1 MGLFMILR
9 KIVPSL
15 LLVGGLLGFVWGGQ
29 ALALG
34 GAATY
39 TVQPGDTFSTIAAQH
54 YGDSGVWRAV
64 WKANPQ
70 IRDPASLSVGDEL
83 RLPASGDLNI
93 PRSYRGR
100 DGLQVVKLSPE
111 VISVPLSEDMF
122 TIPRDAIKPF
132 IDRPRVF
139 DEETA
144 ADSPYIVGQFGGRI
158 IGGPA
163 DRVYVNGL
171 PDDGI
176 TRFGI
181 YRQGGAFYDIAP
193 GTGGDWNAYAL
204 VADGY
209 ATRFNPGNV
218 TDVGREDVLAYQGY
232 REGLSYLPRE
242 KTEEQVLAEEG
253 GSILG
258 RAVLGYEA
266 VLVATAEMENFDPD
280 GYSMLKVDEVHMEVF
295 NGDIVL
301 PLPTGAVSLDFTPK
315 VPGKEMSG
323 AVIKVPLSF
332 TQAGQFDL
340 VYINIGTK
348 KGAVAG
354 DIFDVFGFPTDSYD
368 PKLGHTITLPRER
381 IARLMI
387 LRTHDRLGFAIVLEA
402 ARAVRVADH
411 VESADSI

>member
-29 ALALG
+29 AVALG
-34 GAATY
+34 DAATY
-39 TVQPGDTFSTIAAQH
+39 TVQPGDTFSTIAARH

-64 WKANPQ
+64 WKANPR
-70 IRDPASLSVGDEL
+70 IRNPASLSVGDEL
-83 RLPASGDLNI
+83 KLPASGDLNI

-111 VISVPLSEDMF
+111 VISVPLAENVF
-122 TIPRDAIKPF
+122 VIPRDAIKPF
-132 IDRPRVF
+132 VDRPRLF

-144 ADSPYIVGQFGGRI
+144 DDSPYVVGQYGGRI
-158 IGGPA
+158 IGGNA
-163 DRVYVNGL
+163 DRIYVNGL
-171 PDDGI
+171 PDDGT

-193 GTGGDWNAYAL
+193 GTGGDWDAFAL

-218 TDVGREDVLAYQGY
+218 TDVGREDALAYQGY
-232 REGLSYLPRE
+232 REGLSYLPRD
-242 KTEEQVLAEEG
+242 KTEEQLLAEEG

-266 VLVATAEMENFDPD
+266 ILVATAELENFVPD
-280 GYSMLKVDEVHMEVF
+280 GYSMLKADEVHMEIL

-301 PLPTGAVSLDFTPK
+301 PLPAGAVSLDFVPK
-315 VPGKEMSG
+315 VPAKDMSG
-323 AVIKVPLSF
+323 TVIKVPLSY

-340 VYINIGTK
+340 VYVNIGTK
-348 KGAVAG
+348 KGAQEG
-354 DIFDVFGFPTDSYD
+354 DIFDVFGFSTDSYD
-368 PKLGHTITLPRER
+368 PKRGYAVTMPRER
-381 IARLMI
+381 IAQLMV
-387 LRTHDRLGFAIVLEA
+387 LRTHERMSFAIVLEA
-402 ARAVRVADH
+402 SRAVRVADH